1 MTKTCII
8 KQPAGIG
15 DILFCQGIAKHYAD
29 NGYRVVYPLKSN
41 LTYLK
46 DYLAYPNIE
55 FCDVDGDFPYK
66 EHYASDVSLVS
77 DNYTLLN
84 LDTSFRHTPNDGI
97 MPSKYQML
105 GLDYSMWIGKL
116 SLIRNIERERW
127 LYYDYLNLKDGE
139 QYVLLNNKFGTPPDY
154 RTFPI
159 PDIDTSDKL
168 VNMDF
173 IEGTTILDW
182 LLVLEKASGIVTV
195 DTCIQYLLEK
205 LNTKYNFYYCF
216 TRDGSKDHV
225 PKFGL
230 QKIFTIQWHYIA
242 Q

>member
-15 DILFCQGIAKHYAD
+15 DILFCQGIAKYYAD
-29 NGYRVVYPLKSN
+29 NGYRVIYPLKSN

-55 FCDVDGDFPYK
+55 FCDVNGSFPFK
-66 EHYASDVSLVS
+66 EHYISDTTLV
-77 DNYTLLN
+77 DNDYILLN
-84 LDTSFRHTPNDGI
+84 LDTSFRYTPNDGI

-105 GLDYSMWIGKL
+105 NLDYGMWIDKL

-154 RTFPI
+154 RVFPI
-159 PDIDTSDKL
+159 PNIDTSDRL
-168 VNMDF
+168 INMDF

-182 LLVLEKASGIVTV
+182 LFVLEKASGIVTV
-195 DTCIQYLLEK
+195 DTCVQYLLEK
-205 LNTKYNFYYCF
+205 LNTKYDFYYCF
-216 TRDGSKDHV
+216 TRDGSKEHIF
-225 PKFGL
+225 KFGL
-230 QKIFTIQWHYIA
+230 QKIFTIQWHYVV
-242 Q
+242 